1 MSAAAFEPEH
11 FPLLLGTLKDSVSR
25 ERQFRDAVL
34 TLSAGMAGTMRK
46 VTHDEIKYVFG
57 SVVDKAYDKLVSDRF
72 MFHGQLQALP
82 EATQTLAWSIQIMSL
97 HDVLA
102 TKKKLDKT
110 TATGPMVDAMKALID
125 EVHPLAVAMAGMKAD
140 LVKGRAPP
148 SPEQQARAQA
158 LENPDK
164 IVKTC
169 SCCFRGIALAGQT
182 MAHHGYERPG
192 YGSQTSSCMGIRFK
206 PLEVS
211 SEGLVAILDSEKR
224 HLSVLEKSWA
234 GRDKITRL
242 QDLRDKKAPEIT
254 PMDPGWARAL
264 ASYVANLDS
273 QMRFTTSSVAELQG
287 RLDVWVQ
294 TEPDGLVSVRKPRSR
309 GP

>member
-1 MSAAAFEPEH
+1 MSAFSPDQ
-11 FPLLLGTLKDSVSR
+11 FPLVLGTLASTAAR
-25 ERQFRDAVL
+25 ERQFRDALDVL
-34 TLSAGMAGTMRK
+34 SIGLSSGMRK
-46 VTHDEIKYVFG
+46 VTHDDLKHLF
-57 SVVDKAYDKLVSDRF
+57 SNFVDKAYDKLVADPF
-72 MFHGQLQALP
+72 MHAGRHEKLTE
-82 EATQTLAWSIQIMSL
+82 EARELAWSISTMSL
-97 HDVLA
+97 HDVLS

-110 TATGPMVDAMKALID
+110 LATGPMVDAAKALID
-125 EVHPLAVAMAGMKAD
+125 EVHPLAVAMAALKTE

-148 SPEQQARAQA
+148 SPEQQARTQA

-169 SCCFRGIALAGQT
+169 ACCFRGIALAGQT

-224 HLSVLEKSWA
+224 HLAVLERSWA
-234 GRDKITRL
+234 GRDKIVRL

-254 PMDPGWARAL
+254 STDPRWDRAL

-294 TEPDGLVSVRKPRSR
+294 TEPDGLASVKSRKHRP
-309 GP
+309 